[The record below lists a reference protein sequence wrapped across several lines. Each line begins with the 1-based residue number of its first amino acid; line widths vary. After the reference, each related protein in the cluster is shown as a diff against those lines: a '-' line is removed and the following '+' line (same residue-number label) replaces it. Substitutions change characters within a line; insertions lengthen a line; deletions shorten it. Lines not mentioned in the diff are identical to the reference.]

1 MITTL
6 LSCLKEVKEMDKK
19 ALFNK
24 LVQFTTSVHRVTYE
38 LTKDAKSD
46 SISQVQYNIL
56 EYIAVSQPV
65 TPSEISD
72 CQHLSMPNTS
82 RELRK
87 LSEKRL
93 IEKINDTEDRRKQS
107 IRLSSDG
114 EIMMKEA
121 FATIESRFLHR
132 IQNAS
137 KEDLEDMERAIETL
151 QKKLFHP

>member
-1 MITTL
+1 
-6 LSCLKEVKEMDKK
+6 VKEMDKK
-19 ALFNK
+19 ALFYK
-24 LVQFTTSVHRVTYE
+24 LVQFTTSVHRVTYK

-87 LSEKRL
+87 LSERGL

-107 IRLSSDG
+107 IRLSSEG

-121 FATIESRFLHR
+121 FATIESRFLDR
-132 IQNAS
+132 IQNAP
-137 KEDLEDMERAIETL
+137 KDDLEEIEQAIDTL